1 MAEGRFA
8 VARTNSEPLNGCE
21 RSQSIDN
28 AGAPRKAAR
37 LFGQLNVCHSRQSAS
52 LVPRNFAFSYGCITL
67 PDVFRRYTAIW
78 VDVFAIGRGRSLDA
92 LELDLQ
98 PRQTGPIRPWRQ
110 ESR

>member
-37 LFGQLNVCHSRQSAS
+37 LFGQLDVCDHQVDPGEITVRPAQVGNEADFNRVREGNEDDRDRRAQPSHE
-52 LVPRNFAFSYGCITL
+52 VPRLRC
-67 PDVFRRYTAIW
+67 
-78 VDVFAIGRGRSLDA
+78 
-92 LELDLQ
+92 
-98 PRQTGPIRPWRQ
+98 
-110 ESR
+110 